1 MFPTGDLMRTVAV
14 SVMLLATACVPYIT
28 HDYKMSAQQWS
39 VLHNCGMGSNSLF
52 FELPNKVKVYLSAP
66 PQPGKSGVIGM
77 SIEIPA
83 GHIVRLADGSA
94 VLFVDPDSTPW
105 QASVVARGGYRYIN
119 SESSR
124 TDKDS
129 EGSNPTR
136 DLLGSTWNTHRFG
149 EHAHSFYYFEIRSEV
164 SWPDTFNL
172 RLAPMIIDGVETAL
186 PTVMFRFGPHGGVSG
201 LGCS

>member
-1 MFPTGDLMRTVAV
+1 MFSAGDFMRSVAV
-14 SVMLLATACVPYIT
+14 SIILLATACVTYVT
-28 HDYKMSAQQWS
+28 HDYKMSAQRWS
-39 VLHNCGMGSNSLF
+39 VLHRCGMGSNSLF
-52 FELPNKVKVYLSAP
+52 FELPNNIKVYLSAP
-66 PQPGKSGVIGM
+66 PRPGSSGVIGM

-83 GHIVRLADGSA
+83 GHTVRLAHGSA
-94 VLFVDPDSTPW
+94 VLFGNPDSTQW

-119 SESSR
+119 PESSQ
-124 TDKDS
+124 TVKDS
-129 EGSNPTR
+129 EGSDPTR

-172 RLAPMIIDGVETAL
+172 RLAPMIIDRVETAL
-186 PTVMFRFGPHGGVSG
+186 PTVMFQFGPHGGVSG